1 MKVLLMMP
9 PMTIDENYANLKA
22 VASNMP
28 SIGLAYVYAAFKEVG
43 CDVKFKDYQC
53 QKVVISDVIRYVEEE
68 RFDIIG
74 MQSYITNINRC
85 FKVASLIKNKRNQ
98 AKIIIGGPH
107 ATLFPD
113 KVIEHPAI
121 DYVVIGEAEYTV
133 KELVECLNYKIEP
146 KDVLG
151 LYYKDINNK
160 IHKNP
165 RRNFVEDVDKLPV
178 PAYEIFNADDYF
190 PAVHI
195 RGRRV
200 HNIITSRGC
209 PFKCKFCSA
218 TKVYG
223 NRIRYQSIDRT
234 LNEMKLLKTKMG
246 VDSLQIYD
254 DNFTTNKKRTKNL
267 CIKMIEENLNLQW
280 VCYTRADSIGDYEML
295 LLMKKAGCYMIVVG
309 IENGNERILK
319 LINKQLNLDVARKN
333 IELAERAKINVLSSF
348 MIGLPSET
356 IKEIENTIEF
366 STSLALTYAT
376 YPIFTPY
383 PGTPIYED
391 ATYYGTILSE
401 NFDEFSRWGDGV
413 YSSNGID
420 PRIYRKLQAKAFR
433 SFYLRPIILFKVMR
447 EFLKL
452 PPDRVYAFVKGGVAF
467 LVK

>member
-9 PMTIDENYANLKA
+9 PMTIEENYANLKA
-22 VASNMP
+22 VAANMP
-28 SIGLAYVYAAFKEVG
+28 SIGLAYIYAAFKEVG
-43 CDVKFKDYQC
+43 CDVTFKDYQC
-53 QKVVISDVIRYVEEE
+53 QKVVINDVIRYIEKE
-68 RFDIIG
+68 RFDLVG
-74 MQSYITNINRC
+74 MQAYITNINRC
-85 FKVASLIKNKRNQ
+85 FKVANLIKEKRPQ
-98 AKIIIGGPH
+98 VEIILGGPH
-107 ATLFPD
+107 ATLFSD
-113 KVIEHPAI
+113 RVIEHAAV
-121 DYVVIGEAEYTV
+121 DYVAISEAEHTV
-133 KELVECLNYKIEP
+133 KELVECLNKKIEP
-146 KDVLG
+146 KGVLG
-151 LYYKDINNK
+151 LYYKDTNNK

-165 RRNFVEDVDKLPV
+165 RRNFVEDIDELPV
-178 PAYEIFNADDYF
+178 PIYEIFNADDYF

-218 TKVYG
+218 TEVYG
-223 NRIRYQSIDRT
+223 NRIRYQSIERT
-234 LNEMKLLKTKMG
+234 INEMKLLKEEMG

-254 DNFTTNKKRTKNL
+254 DNFTTNKKRTKKL
-267 CIKMIEENLNLQW
+267 CTKMIEENLNLQW
-280 VCYTRADSIGDYEML
+280 VCYTRADTIGDYEML

-319 LINKQLNLDVARKN
+319 LINKQLNLDVAKKN
-333 IELAERAKINVLSSF
+333 IELAEKAKINVLSSF

-356 IKEIENTIEF
+356 IGEIENTIKF

-391 ATYYGTILSE
+391 AKRYGTILSE

-420 PRIYRKLQAKAFR
+420 PSMYRKLQGKAFR
-433 SFYLRPIILFKVMR
+433 RFYLRPMSIFKLAK
-447 EFLKL
+447 ELLKL
-452 PPDRVYAFVKGGVAF
+452 PLERVYAFVKGGVAF